1 LWTTLYLLTLC
12 LAHPIKTEIPQGSTL
27 GPLVFMVYINDLP
40 QASNFITR
48 LFADDTILLMS
59 SPNLKTLLHNVNE
72 QVGAIVP
79 GYTITN
85 YV

>member
-1 LWTTLYLLTLC
+1 
-12 LAHPIKTEIPQGSTL
+12 
-27 GPLVFMVYINDLP
+27 MVYINDLP